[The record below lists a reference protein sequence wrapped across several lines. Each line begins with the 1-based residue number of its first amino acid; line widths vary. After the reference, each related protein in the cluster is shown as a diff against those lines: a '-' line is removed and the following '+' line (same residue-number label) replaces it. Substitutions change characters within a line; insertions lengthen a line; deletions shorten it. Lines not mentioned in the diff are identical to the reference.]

1 MASGAEEDETL
12 ICRACGKP
20 LREGEPCY
28 RTLDKKRF
36 NAIPAHHYD
45 LILLISAC
53 RRLTA
58 SSSIERF
65 RIDTRMPPHAV
76 FMTAQANLEEYAPFV
91 SEVRAPVLR
100 KPFCQEEFRAM
111 LSRMIGPG
119 ARRP

>member
-45 LILLISAC
+45 LILCDL
-53 RRLTA
+53 RMT
-58 SSSIERF
+58 E
-65 RIDTRMPPHAV
+65 IDGQQFYR
-76 FMTAQANLEEYAPFV
+76 
-91 SEVRAPVLR
+91 EVQNRYPDATSRSVHDRAG
-100 KPFCQEEFRAM
+100 E
-111 LSRMIGPG
+111 S
-119 ARRP
+119 